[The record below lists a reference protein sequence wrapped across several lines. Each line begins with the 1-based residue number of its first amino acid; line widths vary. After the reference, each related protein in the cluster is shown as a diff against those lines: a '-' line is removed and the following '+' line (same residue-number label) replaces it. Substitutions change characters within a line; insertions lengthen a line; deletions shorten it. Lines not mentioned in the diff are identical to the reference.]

1 MIPRMLSIKAF
12 GRRGFV
18 RSLFGRVCVGVALG
32 LVPAA
37 GWAQNY
43 PAKPVKLLVGF
54 APGGAADTVA
64 RALSD
69 AMAKHLGQ
77 SIVVENKPGA
87 GSSVAAEL
95 AAKSPADGYTV
106 LIASPSSI
114 SVNPALNPKIGYRF
128 SDLQPI
134 LKITASP
141 LVVAAHPGT
150 GWRSLKDLVAAARK
164 APGTINY
171 ATSGIGS
178 APHLGAALFSQ
189 VAGVDLFHVPF
200 RGGAPAVQS
209 VIAGDTQ
216 VTFGTPPSVLE
227 LVRSG
232 RLRGLGVTTAQRSP
246 LMPELPGM
254 EEAGLPQ
261 FTIDFWYGLFVPA
274 GTPADVSRKLFEAA
288 TQAMKQASVQQ
299 VLAREGTDV
308 SLSPSTEHFVAF
320 LAKDNAF
327 WAKLVKDAGVTR
339 D

>member
-1 MIPRMLSIKAF
+1 MHLSMN
-12 GRRGFV
+12 GRSAAALLMAASVTLATAGLSADV
-18 RSLFGRVCVGVALG
+18 R
-32 LVPAA
+32 
-37 GWAQNY
+37 AQTY
-43 PAKPVKLLVGF
+43 PAKPIKLVVGF

-64 RALSD
+64 RAVSD
-69 AMAKHLGQ
+69 AMGKSLGQ
-77 SIVVENKPGA
+77 SIIVENRPGA

-95 AAKSPADGYTV
+95 VAKAPADGYTV

-114 SVNPALNPKIGYRF
+114 SVNPALNPKIGYKF
-128 SDLQPI
+128 SDLQPL
-134 LKITASP
+134 LKITSSP
-141 LVVAAHPGT
+141 LVIAANPAT
-150 GWRSLKDLVAAARK
+150 GFQSLKDLIAAARK

-189 VAGVDLFHVPF
+189 VAGVELFHVPF

-216 VTFGTPPSVLE
+216 VTFGTPPAVLE
-227 LVRSG
+227 LVRAG
-232 RLRGLGVTTAQRSP
+232 RLKGLGVTAPKRSP

-261 FTIDFWYGLFVPA
+261 YALDFWYGLFVPA
-274 GTPADVSRKLFEAA
+274 GTPAEAARKLFDAA
-288 TQAMKQASVQQ
+288 TQAMRQPSVQQ

-308 SLSPSTEHFVAF
+308 SVSPSPEHFAAF
-320 LAKDNAF
+320 LAKDNPF